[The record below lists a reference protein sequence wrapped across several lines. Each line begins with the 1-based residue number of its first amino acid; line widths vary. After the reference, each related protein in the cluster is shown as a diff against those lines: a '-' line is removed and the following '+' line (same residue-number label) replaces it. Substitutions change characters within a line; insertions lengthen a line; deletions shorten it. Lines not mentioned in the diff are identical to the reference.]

1 MTDPSIND
9 ELVWKIINSHFNEN
23 PQSLVAHHI
32 ESYNDFYA
40 NGIQQIFKE
49 KNPVR
54 ISSKYDES
62 INDYRYQCLLYFGGK
77 DGSRIYYGKPVIH
90 DKGNAHYMMPN
101 EARMRNMNYS
111 MTIHYD
117 IEVEYI
123 RLLEP
128 GEQPILVGVDELLQ
142 KTGGEALELAPDYS
156 ELIADHKLRESA
168 GKLKKE
174 GLVGGKLQ
182 EYLDKDQDS
191 DADEPGPCP
200 GPRAGGTGRDYQ
212 IGGAPKKTTGAA
224 KAAKE
229 AAAVE
234 KGTKRPK
241 ATKTPAKEKP
251 ANELPFILT
260 AADAAKL
267 REANERS
274 LAQPNKQIHSTI
286 LEKIYLGKFPIM
298 VQSDYC
304 ILNGLNREVRFSM
317 GECRNDLG
325 GYFIINGKEKTI
337 VPQEKF
343 ADNMLYIKDI
353 KGDDYLYSAEIRS
366 VSENS
371 AKPIRTFSVKM
382 VAPSSK
388 YSNRNIVVNIPNVRK
403 PVPLFIV
410 FRALGI
416 ISDKDII
423 TMCLL
428 DLEKYENMVDL
439 FIPSVHDAGGV
450 LSQQTAL
457 MYIASLTKINTV
469 TYVLEILADYF
480 LPHIGEVAYI
490 QKAYYLG
497 YIVFRLLNV
506 SIGTEVPTDR
516 DSFRYKRVELAGS
529 LLYDLFKEYY
539 AIQQRGIHLEF
550 EKKLY
555 YNKDIYE
562 TRLDALIQE
571 NYREVL
577 KERILETGFKKAFKG
592 NWGAQSHTKRIGIVQ
607 DLNRLSFYTYISHLR
622 KTNLP
627 LDSSVKLVGPRV
639 LHSSHWGFID
649 PIDTPDGGN
658 IGLHKQLAITTYI
671 SRGMSRE
678 PIIQWMREKASMRLV
693 EDCGPQLLAQMTKV
707 IINGYWAGV
716 VGEPIETIK
725 KIRLFRRNALLPIHT
740 SATFDIKQNTI
751 FIYTDMGRLCR
762 PIFYKDENTD
772 KMSYENKAITG
783 KIGKG
788 EFSWQNLVAG
798 FNEKKIAGFNPNR
811 PQIYELH
818 ELYEGVEKET
828 NPAKLERFL
837 SDKAMIDYIDP
848 SESEDTLIA
857 VSPDQVLPIHTHSE
871 IHESLVFGVM
881 CNQIIFPENN
891 PPVRNS
897 FSTGQS
903 KQAVSMYH
911 TNFPVRMDKTAV
923 VLNSGQIPL
932 VKSRFME
939 HINHEENTYGENAI
953 VAIMCYTGYN
963 VEDAILIN
971 EGALKRGLFRTT
983 YYTTY
988 EAHEESSKIGDFISE
1003 KKFSN
1008 IEGIENIVGK
1018 KPGYDYSKLD
1028 AYGIIRENT
1037 PVDDKTVLIGLT
1049 SNNPQKANVR
1059 IDGSKTPKKGQIG
1072 IVDKTFI
1079 TEGEEGERIAKVRV
1093 REERIPFLGDKMA
1106 SRAGQKGTIG
1116 MVVPECDMPFT
1127 KDGLRPDLIINPHAI
1142 PTRMTI
1148 GQLVE
1153 CIIGKASAHYGA
1165 FSDCTAFVNK
1175 GSKIEIYGQILAK
1188 AGFHSQGNEVLYN
1201 GMTGEQVESSIFIGP
1216 TYYMRLKHMVKDKV
1230 NYRARGP
1237 NTALTHQPVSG
1248 RANDGGL
1255 RIGEM
1260 ERDSVIGH
1268 GISNFLQE
1276 SMMERG
1282 DKYQIAVCNQSGMIA
1297 IYNQEKDLF
1306 MSPAI
1311 DGPFKFTTA
1320 PDGNS
1325 LYLNDITRFGRSFSI
1340 VSIPYTFKLLMQEL
1354 QTINMQMRIIT
1365 EDNIEQLDN
1374 MSYSKNISK
1383 LLMNP
1388 GANEDTVAEMVR
1400 VEETNR
1406 FNAKNANV
1414 PKYLESVS
1422 PGTLNEFQ
1430 SPIDEPPPTQYSY
1443 NESPQYPDVSPA
1455 YRPPSDEYVPGSESP
1470 VYGRLTTK
1478 EMEEH
1483 EKVWDEWRKYYD
1495 PQEQRMTH
1503 RFDEA
1508 TKTWVK
1514 NKTFEEIWGLK
1525 GGNPDFQVG
1534 EPVYLRGGENNTQWT
1549 IKHIGDK
1556 FITVE
1561 NQDPNYMSGEDTIQV
1576 VGAHELLRLSEVHKA
1591 NTDRIDFNKPMF
1603 SQIGGREHS
1612 NGNNNGN
1619 YNDPNDGK
1627 IVFAPQIVVTTGND
1641 NNMTIPAVSSS
1652 PELSNSGQPDLS
1664 SFSGGSGAIRNISM
1678 AKMEP
1683 VKTESSVVLES
1694 KVPELTTSSSSGSGG
1709 ILDFAKGFFIK
1720 KMT

>member
-128 GEQPILVGVDELLQ
+128 GEEPILVGVDELLQ

-156 ELIADHKLRESA
+156 DLIADHKLRESA

-174 GLVGGKLQ
+174 GLVGGDLQ
-182 EYLDKDQDS
+182 MYLDKQTGS
-191 DADEPGPCP
+191 DDDEPGTGP
-200 GPRAGGTGRDYQ
+200 GPRAGGPGSDKQ

-241 ATKTPAKEKP
+241 ATKTQAKEKP

-304 ILNGLNREVRFSM
+304 ILNGLNRDVRFSM

-725 KIRLFRRNALLPIHT
+725 KIRIFRRNALLPIHT

-762 PIFYKDENTD
+762 PIFYKDENTE

-837 SDKAMIDYIDP
+837 SDKAIIDYIDP

-1008 IEGIENIVGK
+1008 IEEIENIVGK
-1018 KPGYDYSKLD
+1018 KPGHDYSKLD

-1340 VSIPYTFKLLMQEL
+1340 VSIPYTLKLLMQEL

-1365 EDNIEQLDN
+1365 EDNIEQLEN

-1388 GANEDTVAEMVR
+1388 AANEDTVAEMVR
-1400 VEETNR
+1400 MEETNR

-1422 PGTLNEFQ
+1422 PGALNEIQ
-1430 SPIDEPPPTQYSY
+1430 SPTDEPPPPQYSY

-1455 YRPPSDEYVPGSESP
+1455 YRPPSEEISPGSESP
-1470 VYGRLTTK
+1470 EYGRLTAK

-1525 GGNPDFQVG
+1525 GGRQDFQVG
-1534 EPVYLRGGENNTQWT
+1534 EPVYLRGGEDNTKWT

-1561 NQDPNYMSGEDTIQV
+1561 NLDPNYMGGEDTIQV
-1576 VGAHELLRLSEVHKA
+1576 VGAHELLRPSEVHKA
-1591 NTDRIDFNKPMF
+1591 NTDGIDFNKPMF
-1603 SQIGGREHS
+1603 SQMGGREHS

-1652 PELSNSGQPDLS
+1652 PELSNSGQPELS

-1683 VKTESSVVLES
+1683 VNTESSAVLES
-1694 KVPELTTSSSSGSGG
+1694 KVPEPPASSSSGGG
-1709 ILDFAKGFFIK
+1709 GLLDFAKGFFIK